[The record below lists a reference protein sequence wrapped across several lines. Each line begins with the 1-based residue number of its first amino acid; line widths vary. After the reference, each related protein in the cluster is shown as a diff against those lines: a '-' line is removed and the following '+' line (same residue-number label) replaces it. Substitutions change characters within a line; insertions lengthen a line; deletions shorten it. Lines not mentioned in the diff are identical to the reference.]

1 MIIIEYKRNYEAIQR
16 QYSNVLIV
24 DVSSKN
30 HILNPFYPHK
40 RIRVPFTDGY
50 SGISVAAI
58 WNSLMVFEDADVDMD
73 LRNIRIHTLVRK
85 HNGKFVGIRQGYFN
99 NYIMDVVEARKKILI
114 PMYRWM
120 LEQKV
125 FPVILKLREIMQ
137 QRDIVLLNDS
147 VNCDIDNI
155 NHPLSHAWLIKSYVE
170 GLYPYED
177 VYGIREITKVVMVGQ
192 HMYNKIKE
200 EKYLKEIKLD
210 YVDSR
215 LRFGLDYNN

>member
-40 RIRVPFTDGY
+40 GIRVPFTDGY

-147 VNCDIDNI
+147 VNCDIGNI
-155 NHPLSHAWLIKSYVE
+155 NHPLSHVWLIKSYVE

>member
-1 MIIIEYKRNYEAIQR
+1 MIILESKRNAAM
-16 QYSNVLIV
+16 
-24 DVSSKN
+24 
-30 HILNPFYPHK
+30 ILRKYPNALVKDMSERHKLSPFYPHK
-40 RIRVPFTDGY
+40 GIRVPFTDGY

-58 WNSLMVFEDADVDMD
+58 WNSLMVFEDVDVDIEF
-73 LRNIRIHTLVRK
+73 RNVEIETLKRE
-85 HNGKFVGIRQGYFN
+85 HYGRFIGFRQGYFN

-114 PMYRWM
+114 PIYRWM

-125 FPVILKLREIMQ
+125 FPVIQKLREIML
-137 QRDIVLLNDS
+137 QRDIVLLDDS
-147 VNCDIDNI
+147 VNCDIGNI

-177 VYGIREITKVVMVGQ
+177 VYGIWEITKVVMVGQ

-210 YVDSR
+210 YIDSR

>member
-1 MIIIEYKRNYEAIQR
+1 MIKIEYKRNYEAIQR

-24 DVSSKN
+24 DVSSKK

-40 RIRVPFTDGY
+40 GIRVPFTDGY

-120 LEQKV
+120 LEQKI
-125 FPVILKLREIMQ
+125 FPTVQQLREIAK
-137 QRDIVLLNDS
+137 QRDIILLDDS
-147 VNCDIDNI
+147 VNSDIDNV
-155 NHPLSHAWLIKSYVE
+155 NQPLSQAWLFKSYVE

-177 VYGIREITKVVMVGQ
+177 IYRVKTESYIDPKGRRGWTKTRKV
-192 HMYNKIKE
+192 
-200 EKYLKEIKLD
+200 LSEIKADNIDGQLTLGFD
-210 YVDSR
+210 NY
-215 LRFGLDYNN
+215 GMM